1 MLLLRLFLPLLLRKF
16 QSQRKLHA
24 RQVLTWV
31 LLPFN
36 RSNIAP
42 GASNMALGLVRPSA
56 VIRQNIVAP
65 AAILAAEDSSS
76 SEDSTSSD
84 DAESQDSSSSSGD
97 AEAIYQ
103 SYVDQLSDSITA
115 TVTVTSTVV
124 NVAPTNFQVAAVVP
138 VQSAP
143 AQVTPDAEAIYNSY
157 VAQMN
162 AAAASSS

>member
-1 MLLLRLFLPLLLRKF
+1 MV
-16 QSQRKLHA
+16 H
-24 RQVLTWV
+24 VHD
-31 LLPFN
+31 

-65 AAILAAEDSSS
+65 AAILAAQGSSSS
-76 SEDSTSSD
+76 SEETSTTPSSEDS
-84 DAESQDSSSSSGD
+84 ESQDSSAPSGD

-103 SYVDQLSDSITA
+103 SYVDQLNDSVTA

-124 NVAPTNFQVAAVVP
+124 DVAPTNLQVAAVVP
-138 VQSAP
+138 AQSA
-143 AQVTPDAEAIYNSY
+143 AAAVTPDAQAIYNSY

-162 AAAASSS
+162 AAAAASSS